1 MYNIQIQQN
10 IENRENG
17 QRLLK
22 LSSRALAFCHLGM
35 SYLVITHNRAKEAF
49 TEEEQN
55 TGLFDDENENQLSL
69 FGQRNK

>member
-1 MYNIQIQQN
+1 
-10 IENRENG
+10 
-17 QRLLK
+17 
-22 LSSRALAFCHLGM
+22 M

-69 FGQRNK
+69 LGQRNK